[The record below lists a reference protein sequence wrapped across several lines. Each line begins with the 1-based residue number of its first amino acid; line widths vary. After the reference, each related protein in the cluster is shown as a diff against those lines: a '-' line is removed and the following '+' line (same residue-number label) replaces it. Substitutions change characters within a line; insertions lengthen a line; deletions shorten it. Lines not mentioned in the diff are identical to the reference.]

1 MASHDNKE
9 VGKKVRAQIARRYVD
24 SSLLSVTIFG
34 SSVRITGTLGKVRSH
49 PYVDLK
55 VEMEQISQILRTIP
69 GVRDVSWDVS
79 LKS

>member
-1 MASHDNKE
+1 MSSHDNKE
-9 VGKKVRAQIARRYVD
+9 VGKRVRAQIARRYVD
-24 SSLLSVTIFG
+24 SSLLSITIFG
-34 SSVRITGTLGKVRSH
+34 SSVRFTGVLGTLRSH

-55 VEMEQISQILRTIP
+55 SEMEQISTILRTIP